1 MSSHRSLRAIMGL
14 AGVALAALLLFLLL
28 HRPAHAPDPQPGND
42 FDPADFVRGRPQLD
56 APYIASDLQAVDAML
71 GLAQVRPNDNVIDL
85 GSGDGRILIS
95 AARSLGAHGLGVDI
109 DPARIRESTANAQQA
124 GVSGRVTFRQQNLFE
139 TPLGDADVLT
149 LYLLPEVNV
158 RLRPRI
164 LGQMRPGAR
173 VVSHDFDMGDWHWDQ
188 RQRVGNAT
196 IYLWIV
202 PARIGNQ
209 VQATL
214 VVHHDVGAEPE
225 PSQQGRQIVSVEQ
238 LAVVRT
244 HPDDA
249 AQGDAIAVPTGDL
262 VAP

>member
-1 MSSHRSLRAIMGL
+1 MSLLKSVRAIVAV
-14 AGVALAALLLFLLL
+14 AGVALAACMLFLLL
-28 HRPAHAPDPQPGND
+28 HRPGGAPDPQPGND
-42 FDPADFVRGRPQLD
+42 FDPADLVRGRPQLD
-56 APYIASDLQAVDAML
+56 AAHIASDLQAVDTML
-71 GLAQVRPNDNVIDL
+71 GLAQVKPGDNVIDL

-95 AARSLGAHGLGVDI
+95 AARSVGAHGLGVDI

-124 GVSGRVTFRQQNLFE
+124 GVSGRVAFRQQNLFE

-196 IYLWIV
+196 IYLWTV
-202 PARIGNQ
+202 PAH
-209 VQATL
+209 VA
-214 VVHHDVGAEPE
+214 GAW
-225 PSQQGRQIVSVEQ
+225 
-238 LAVVRT
+238 
-244 HPDDA
+244 
-249 AQGDAIAVPTGDL
+249 DL
-262 VAP
+262 NGG